1 MSTAGPSTSI
11 PFATSD
17 RRRAVT
23 KYWVGLSTDAVSE
36 NGRVRSGS
44 TPRSSRREEPGKRRR
59 ATAGVEPAAPVVIRL
74 LSVRP
79 L

>member
-23 KYWVGLSTDAVSE
+23 KYCVGLSTDAVSE

-44 TPRSSRREEPGKRRR
+44 TPPQFEAGGAGEAPAGDRRSSSP
-59 ATAGVEPAAPVVIRL
+59 P
-74 LSVRP
+74 RP
-79 L
+79 S